1 MILANSKEH
10 FVSLAF
16 KLTLYMQLLESNFNE
31 GVKIMFLTKL
41 GDRKWS
47 DLVKYEELHII
58 DEKAKE
64 DQQLLLSRLTQ
75 VGSSDRRIS
84 SKD

>member
-10 FVSLAF
+10 FAFLAF
-16 KLTLYMQLLESNFNE
+16 KLRLYMQLLESNFNE

-64 DQQLLLSRLTQ
+64 DQQESHQKIRDLLS
-75 VGSSDRRIS
+75 SRIS
-84 SKD
+84 CH